1 MDYVVD
7 ALIDFSG
14 SQEEELRDIA
24 GLGWFSSKERMPFIS
39 SYASFQRLKL

>member
-7 ALIDFSG
+7 SLIDFSG

-24 GLGWFSSKERMPFIS
+24 GLGKLLALDVKLFS
-39 SYASFQRLKL
+39 